1 MMLCPWLYHLCL
13 REVTSSSTHQIFWD
27 SSHLW
32 WLLCSPV
39 YYLHGHFSSLR
50 HIRTAHPQ
58 QPLMLWL
65 EHQHWALFNFLKF
78 CCSNSMKHNILW
90 QHAFRQV
97 GWSSSS
103 CLGPALRTR
112 LADQRPLQRLS
123 EQHTQP
129 FPKVLLPRQW
139 WYLWS
144 HTVPMKESGFRSMHS
159 NYMYIN
165 LNKND
170 DEVMLNVLGCR
181 LKY

>member
-1 MMLCPWLYHLCL
+1 MKVLHQVISYYRMPLIKEISVMLCPWLYHLCL

-65 EHQHWALFNFLKF
+65 EHQHWALFIFLKF
-78 CCSNSMKHNILW
+78 CSSNSMKHNILW

-112 LADQRPLQRLS
+112 LADQHPLQRLN
-123 EQHTQP
+123 EQHARP
-129 FPKVLLPRQW
+129 FSQSVTTASVVVSLK
-139 WYLWS
+139 S
-144 HTVPMKESGFRSMHS
+144 HNAYER
-159 NYMYIN
+159 I
-165 LNKND
+165 
-170 DEVMLNVLGCR
+170 R
-181 LKY
+181 I